1 MAVKKRKQKSA
12 RALLGMGKA
21 QLLEFA
27 PNELDPALY
36 NPRQI
41 TDAARDGLK
50 ASMKKFGC
58 VEPII
63 VNIKGGKRT
72 IVSGHRRHEIM
83 LEAGAKKC
91 TCVAV
96 DLSVSDEKLLNV
108 TMNNPN
114 IQGRFADDI
123 EGYIDQLR
131 RSLTNDSDYFDLRIY
146 ELTQDIAKNDHLDF
160 REVALKPYKKTHVLL
175 SFPSHKWPEVKNA
188 IVKLIRDEDIEYE
201 QSAN

>member
-1 MAVKKRKQKSA
+1 MAAKKSKQKSA

-21 QLLEFA
+21 QLLELE

-41 TDAARDGLK
+41 TDAAKDGLK

-63 VNIKGGKRT
+63 VNIRGGKRT
-72 IVSGHRRHEIM
+72 IVSGHQRYKIM
-83 LEAGAKKC
+83 IDTGVKKC

-96 DLSVSDEKLLNV
+96 DLSASDEKLLNIS
-108 TMNNPN
+108 MNNPN
-114 IQGRFADDI
+114 IQGVFANDI
-123 EGYIDQLR
+123 EGYIEQLR
-131 RSLTNDSDYFDLRIY
+131 KSLSNDQDYFDLRIY
-146 ELTQDIAKNDHLDF
+146 ELTQDIMKNDHLDY
-160 REVALKPYKKTHVLL
+160 REVNSKPYKKTHVLL

-188 IVKLIRDEDIEYE
+188 IVKFIRDEEIEYV
-201 QSAN
+201 QGSN

>member
-1 MAVKKRKQKSA
+1 MADKQKKKISA
-12 RALLGMGKA
+12 KALLGMGKA

-27 PNELDPALY
+27 PNELDPAPY

-41 TDAARDGLK
+41 TDTAKDGLR

-63 VNIKGGKRT
+63 VNTRGGKRT
-72 IVSGHRRHEIM
+72 IVSGHQRHKIM
-83 LEAGAKKC
+83 LESGVKKC

-96 DLSVSDEKLLNV
+96 DLSASDEKLLNV
-108 TMNNPN
+108 TMNNPH
-114 IQGRFADDI
+114 IQGEFAADI

-131 RSLTNDSDYFDLRIY
+131 KSLSNDQDYFDLRIY
-146 ELTQDIAKNDHLDF
+146 ELTQDIMKNDHLDF
-160 REVALKPYKKTHVLL
+160 RDIALKPYKKTHVLL

-188 IVKLIRDEDIEYE
+188 IVKLIKDEEIEFE